1 MLDPDTFLTY
11 LYVMADEFCKGCLA
25 PEGRRPGPAPA
36 LARSEVVALAAFGQW
51 ARFASERDFWR
62 YATRHLRPAFP
73 TLPDRRQFNRLLRAQ
88 RDALAAF
95 GHHLADLLGRATAA
109 YEALDGSGVPV
120 RDAKRRG
127 AGWLAGD
134 ADIGRSGRR
143 GWYEGFHRLL
153 AVTPGGAVSGFGF
166 GPASAKEQPL
176 AEAFLAARHE
186 PDARYPTPGRAAG
199 GPYLADNGFA
209 GADRHRHWRDAYGAS
224 VLCPPQR
231 RHPRPWP
238 APLRRWHAA
247 RRQIVETVFA
257 KLHHAF
263 RLDRE
268 RPHALDGFQGR
279 LAAKVALH
287 NFCLWLNRQLD
298 RPALAFADL
307 IDW

>member
-11 LYVMADEFCKGCLA
+11 VYVMADEFCKGHLA
-25 PEGRRPGPAPA
+25 PAPPAPGPDPA
-36 LARSEVVALAAFGQW
+36 LARSEVVALAVFGQW
-51 ARFASERDFWR
+51 ARFASERDFYR
-62 YATRHLRPAFP
+62 YAVRHLRPTFP
-73 TLPDRRQFNRLLRAQ
+73 TLPDRSQFNRLLRAQ

-95 GHHLADLLGRATAA
+95 GHHLADLPGRAAAA
-109 YEALDGSGVPV
+109 YEALDGS
-120 RDAKRRG
+120 
-127 AGWLAGD
+127 GWLAGD

-143 GWYEGFHRLL
+143 GWYEGCPLLL

-176 AEAFLAARHE
+176 AEAFLAARHR

-209 GADRHRHWRDAYGAS
+209 GADRHRRWRAAYGAV
-224 VLCPPQR
+224 VLCPPQGR
-231 RHPRPWP
+231 SPRAWP
-238 APLRRWHAA
+238 PPLWRWHAGL
-247 RRQIVETVFA
+247 RQIVETVFD

-263 RLDRE
+263 RLRRE

-287 NFCLWLNRQLD
+287 NFCLWLNGQLD